1 MYASTR
7 LLESKMQSSKVTSS
21 HIHWPDIGFTTNAN
35 QTEATFYNAL
45 HSEYKRLNPK
55 RRRKARERARL
66 EKLKHYTGYSSSF
79 VSAGRTSDGVYRFYE
94 HQTEMPVDEVESN
107 SSVITSNQEV
117 ENNPNPGGNQL
128 AVSDWPTVS
137 DEVQENAGV
146 SGTVEE
152 KKDPIPEDDRHM
164 AAVIVR
170 LLVDNNY
177 RLDVEDLQERVN
189 MEPVPHGFN
198 DPEALIE
205 FLQRFDDVFYL
216 SKSETSVVSVEVG
229 LLVNLEICFPHT
241 GGNCKGDC
249 NELHLCKFYV
259 LNTCEIW
266 NCKFG
271 HDYDTPHNQK
281 VLESHFMQYLYP
293 EQVNSLLRALINRK
307 GVTVPLI
314 CRYYNSSLGCRSTET
329 CPYLHVCVYIAETC
343 KFYPFCKY
351 SHNLLDP
358 QPRRLLWKYGINM
371 NYVKKED
378 VFKVLLKSPVTEISP
393 PFAENKKTN
402 KEVTK
407 AVVKKAIEETAA
419 SVESVDKSLENAL
432 PYQWKATGGEGEN
445 ASGNWNEFTTEESRI
460 IHLKLMKY
468 KKAYE
473 RYLKFKN
480 YSTTFGE
487 KKLSIDFSK
496 MEGVLESGTT
506 SQTVMLKKM
515 SKEEKELN
523 TQSCST

>member
-1 MYASTR
+1 
-7 LLESKMQSSKVTSS
+7 MQSRKVPFS
-21 HIHWPDIGFTTNAN
+21 HTFHWPDIGFTTNAN
-35 QTEATFYNAL
+35 QAEAMFYNAPK
-45 HSEYKRLNPK
+45 SENKRLNPK
-55 RRRKARERARL
+55 RRKKARERARL
-66 EKLKHYTGYSSSF
+66 EKLKQYTGYSSSF

-94 HQTEMPVDEVESN
+94 HQTEMPVDEVENN
-107 SSVITSNQEV
+107 SSSITSNQEV
-117 ENNPNPGGNQL
+117 KNNPNPDGNQL
-128 AVSDWPTVS
+128 AASNPPTVS
-137 DEVQENAGV
+137 EEVQKNAEG
-146 SGTVEE
+146 SSTVEE
-152 KKDPIPEDDRHM
+152 TKDPIPEDDRHL

-189 MEPVPHGFN
+189 LEPVPHGFN

-205 FLQRFDDVFYL
+205 FLKRFNDVFYL
-216 SKSETSVVSVEVG
+216 SKSETLVVSVEVG

-271 HDYDTPHNQK
+271 HDYETPHNQK

-307 GVTVPLI
+307 GVTIPLI
-314 CRYYNSSLGCRSTET
+314 CRYYNSSLGCRSSET
-329 CPYLHVCVYIAETC
+329 CPYLHVCLYIAETC

-351 SHNLLDP
+351 SHNLLDL

-393 PFAENKKTN
+393 IAENKKVN

-407 AVVKKAIEETAA
+407 AVVKKTIGETAA
-419 SVESVDKSLENAL
+419 SVAKSVENAL
-432 PYQWKATGGEGEN
+432 PYQWKPAGGEGEN

-460 IHLKLMKY
+460 IHLNLMKY

-480 YSTTFGE
+480 YSATFGE

-496 MEGVLESGTT
+496 MEGVLESGST
-506 SQTVMLKKM
+506 SQTVTLKKM